1 MPDLQKYT
9 RYLERIWETQWLT
22 NGGEFHE
29 QFEER
34 LRLYLG
40 VEHLNLLVNGTIAL
54 LVALQA
60 LRING
65 GEVIT
70 TPFTFP
76 ATPHV
81 LYWNNIRPVFCDIE
95 KDTMT
100 IDPVQIEKHITPDTK
115 AILIHVMSK
124 PSTRLPK
131 NTACMS
137 SMMPLMHL
145 VLRFMADHYLSM
157 EISQL
162 SVFTQLNYFLRL
174 KAGRLSVIPISRKNA
189 SDSYEILELPMRNT
203 SSARASMVR

>member
-115 AILIHVMSK
+115 AILAVHVYGNPCDVEAIDSIAQK
-124 PSTRLPK
+124 HGLYVIYDAAHAFGVKVHGRSLLEYGDIS
-131 NTACMS
+131 A
-137 SMMPLMHL
+137 
-145 VLRFMADHYLSM
+145 LS
-157 EISQL
+157 
-162 SVFTQLNYFLRL
+162 
-174 KAGRLSVIPISRKNA
+174 
-189 SDSYEILELPMRNT
+189 
-203 SSARASMVR
+203 